1 MRNPKFPDELFT
13 FWTAST
19 VRTVRSGFSN
29 HLNLH
34 IISELLQDNLPFIY
48 NMGPRRR
55 HRADQGAMPGINQP
69 IPQNPVVLQDVSNAI
84 E

>member
-1 MRNPKFPDELFT
+1 M
-13 FWTAST
+13 
-19 VRTVRSGFSN
+19 
-29 HLNLH
+29 
-34 IISELLQDNLPFIY
+34 SELLQDNLPFIY

-55 HRADQGAMPGINQP
+55 HRADQGAMPGINRP